1 MEGNNFLENY
11 HYYAKSK
18 LTIGI
23 TIKYLKNIKN
33 QQFLWTIHK
42 KQEEITTCQLFP
54 NFQIQT
60 LLQIPYILEYKLRIL
75 GGFYKDKVG
84 GSAYTRVYAPSEKN
98 YIINIHTRFFFFQI
112 EISHVI

>member
-84 GSAYTRVYAPSEKN
+84 GFGLYMSMPPQKKIAS
-98 YIINIHTRFFFFQI
+98 
-112 EISHVI
+112 